1 MATRIQQQPQLEGE
15 AGPQRRAAFRASRE
29 SLLVGGVLLVTAAA
43 CLRSIGNGFVLD
55 DQYNVITNHYIGQW
69 SFLSKAL
76 YSDNAWYI
84 NTHVRPV
91 NAFYRPIWLDWYWL
105 NYRLFGVE
113 PAGWHAASVLV
124 HLLVVWLVYKIAERL
139 TGQLDTALLAALLF
153 GLLPVHAE
161 TVAWTAAVEMPLQA
175 AFELAAFY
183 AFMMRRERQSVWW
196 PALALYAGALLT
208 HESAVIFP
216 ALIAVYV
223 FLFESPADGRTLPVR
238 VRLVTIAVLPFAAEA
253 FLYLIVHR
261 LVIGFITR
269 AMSANHLTGAQALT
283 TMPAVLATYLRLL
296 VIPWAAGPAHR
307 LLPPASIVSPD
318 FWMPAAMLVVV
329 GAASVWAAMNSPR
342 RRLYLFCSAW
352 IGLTFAPAVN
362 LTAFRPEMLVQDRY
376 LYLPSVGWCLIFAVA
391 LAGFARRSSYRRLV
405 WTAVTGWLIA
415 CSAGLWN
422 AQQYWHDDMTLS
434 RRGIQEFPEAPIWH
448 AQLGNILAARN
459 DLAGAT
465 RELEKWRSLNPVADN
480 YNAGRELW
488 ALGLLHARSGR
499 TQEAQE
505 ELARGLELAPSAPA
519 IAYATLARLY
529 EMKGDLERAAREL
542 GIASE
547 LHQDDYGTLYDL
559 GRLHARMGRTREAAA
574 EIGRAVKLMPHP
586 TAAAYTTLAELY
598 DLDGDEGS
606 SEAALKTAESIPDA
620 TGDVGIARARIKM
633 RHGDTNGAE
642 KALRDLT
649 DRHPNDQRVWTMLG
663 LLLTDQNRDDEAL
676 AAYQRS
682 IGLAPQDPRPYFYA
696 ARLLHAKG
704 RDREALE
711 DCHKALAIDPNHAGA
726 ASLMND
732 ITRSSARP

>member
-1 MATRIQQQPQLEGE
+1 M
-15 AGPQRRAAFRASRE
+15 
-29 SLLVGGVLLVTAAA
+29 VGGVLLVTALA
-43 CLRSIGNGFVLD
+43 CLRGIGNGFVLD
-55 DQYNVITNHYIGQW
+55 DQYNVITNRYIGQW

-105 NYRLFGVE
+105 NYRFFGVD
-113 PAGWHAASVLV
+113 PVGWHAASVLV
-124 HLLVVWLVYKIAERL
+124 HLVVVWLVYKIAERL
-139 TGQLDTALLAALLF
+139 TGELDTALLAGLLF

-161 TVAWTAAVEMPLQA
+161 TVGWTAAVEMPLQA

-183 AFMMRRERQSVWW
+183 AFMARRERQSVWW

-216 ALIAVYV
+216 ALIAAYV
-223 FLFESPADGRTLPVR
+223 FLFESSADGQTLSVR
-238 VRLVTIAVLPFAAEA
+238 ARLVTIAVLPFAAAA
-253 FLYLIVHR
+253 FLYLIVHI

-269 AMSANHLTGAQALT
+269 AMSANHLSDTQALM
-283 TMPAVLATYLRLL
+283 TMPMALATYLRLL
-296 VIPWAAGPAHR
+296 VIPWTAGPAHR
-307 LLPPASIVSPD
+307 VLPPASIGSPD
-318 FWMPAAMLVVV
+318 FWMPAAMLVVA

-352 IGLTFAPAVN
+352 MGLTFAPALN
-362 LTAFRPEMLVQDRY
+362 LRAFRPEMLGQDRY
-376 LYLPSVGWCLIFAVA
+376 LYLPSVGWCVIFAAA
-391 LAGFARRSSYRRLV
+391 LAGFARRRRLA
-405 WTAVTGWLIA
+405 WAAVTAWLIA
-415 CSAGLWN
+415 CSVGLWS
-422 AQQYWHDDMTLS
+422 AQHYWHDDLTLS
-434 RRGIQEFPEAPIWH
+434 LHGVQVFPEASIWH

-465 RELEKWRSLNPVADN
+465 RELEKWRSLNPVVDN

-505 ELARGLELAPSAPA
+505 ELARGLELDPDAPA

-542 GIASE
+542 GIALD
-547 LHQDDYGTLYDL
+547 LHHEDYGTLYDL
-559 GRLHARMGRTREAAA
+559 GRLHARMGRTQEAAA
-574 EIGRAVKLMPHP
+574 EIGRAVKLMSHP
-586 TAAAYTTLAELY
+586 TAAAYTSLAELY
-598 DLDGDEGS
+598 DLDGDERS
-606 SEAALKTAESIPDA
+606 SEAALKTAESMPDA
-620 TGDVGIARARIKM
+620 TEEVGIARARIRM
-633 RHGDTNGAE
+633 RHGDTAGAE

-663 LLLTDQNRDDEAL
+663 LLLTDQKRDDEAL

-704 RDREALE
+704 RDREALD
-711 DCHKALAIDPNHAGA
+711 DCHKALAIDPNQAGA